1 MLKETSKS
9 LRLYFGFVAAIS
21 FFYAAAVVAQGDL
34 SPLVAVFSVV
44 NLVFG
49 VMFTY
54 IVVKFRVL
62 LYSRPAFIK
71 KVLVA
76 NLMFSVVGFA
86 LSIPEGLQLGP
97 IVSLIVAVLI
107 YLYLVKSVIR
117 LSSEEGPKTA

>member
-86 LSIPEGLQLGP
+86 LSIPAASWRAAVEYRRH
-97 IVSLIVAVLI
+97 VAG
-107 YLYLVKSVIR
+107 R
-117 LSSEEGPKTA
+117 LPASSTRGSTLSQRASRRE